1 MGGCGKHGILR
12 PVPSRFWSSEGSHEE
27 PSKDPSEGTVEGSPA
42 GCFSQA
48 AQRQRARSSVATA
61 TVASK
66 ARASCVFHRLHVVCL
81 FTPFRPPNKTA
92 RTGCQPRCRRPRRRP
107 IQCLNVVWRRDLC
120 SSAERKNQQSWQ
132 SCVCSGAADGLP
144 AALPTWTPP
153 LAKGVKLVT
162 QKLRCRRPSGQ
173 HTQLHI
179 EQQQAAL
186 RRRRVRRTA
195 KAPAGSFEGAFKGS
209 LEGSHAV

>member
-48 AQRQRARSSVATA
+48 AQRQRARNSVATA

-66 ARASCVFHRLHVVCL
+66 ARATCVFHRLHVVRL

-92 RTGCQPRCRRPRRRP
+92 RTGCQPRCRRPRRRT
-107 IQCLNVVWRRDLC
+107 IQRFNVVWRRDTC
-120 SSAERKNQQSWQ
+120 VAAWSARTNKAGRVARVQVQRT
-132 SCVCSGAADGLP
+132 VCRPRFQLGHLHG
-144 AALPTWTPP
+144 
-153 LAKGVKLVT
+153 
-162 QKLRCRRPSGQ
+162 RR
-173 HTQLHI
+173 
-179 EQQQAAL
+179 E
-186 RRRRVRRTA
+186 
-195 KAPAGSFEGAFKGS
+195 
-209 LEGSHAV
+209 